1 MNKDM
6 LANKKAIQKS
16 KEKNQPH
23 KRKSPSEMKVTY
35 IKKYDVLSIKRD
47 SDGNTVS
54 ARILI
59 HGKIKEYTK
68 EELKGVK
75 DEFKLF
81 DAEIDVNGNIIS
93 KAMIPIE
100 IVKS

>member
-1 MNKDM
+1 MGKDI

-16 KEKNQPH
+16 KEKNQYH
-23 KRKSPSEMKVTY
+23 KKKSPSEMKATSV
-35 IKKYDVLSIKRD
+35 KKYDVLSIKRD
-47 SDGNTVS
+47 SDGNTIS

-81 DAEIDVNGNIIS
+81 DAEIDANGNIIS